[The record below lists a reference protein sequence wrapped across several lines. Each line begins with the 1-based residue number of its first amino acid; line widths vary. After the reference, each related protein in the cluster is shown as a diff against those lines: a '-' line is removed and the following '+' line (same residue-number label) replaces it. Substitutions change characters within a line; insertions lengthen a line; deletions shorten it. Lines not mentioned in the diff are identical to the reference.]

1 MATTPKTSA
10 QKVDEITSE
19 IDPELAKAILE
30 TKEAEEAND
39 RDKTRTVR
47 VTNDV
52 WDVIASHGKFG
63 ETISDV
69 LRRMFDKYGI
79 ELKKD

>member
-1 MATTPKTSA
+1 MAE
-10 QKVDEITSE
+10 KVKGSLEELD

-30 TKEAEEAND
+30 TKAAEEEAD
-39 RDKTRTVR
+39 KEKTRTVR

-69 LRRMFDKYGI
+69 LRRMFEKYGI
-79 ELKKD
+79 ELKEE